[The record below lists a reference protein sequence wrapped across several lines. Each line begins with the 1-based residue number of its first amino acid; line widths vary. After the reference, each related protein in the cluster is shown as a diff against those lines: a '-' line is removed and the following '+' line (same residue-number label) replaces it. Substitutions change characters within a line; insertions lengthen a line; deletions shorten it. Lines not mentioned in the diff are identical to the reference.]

1 MWVSL
6 SIETFWA
13 SPKPA
18 LNEVRS
24 CVCNNEGF
32 SPVLLMG
39 WVEDPGLGSP
49 SCLLSQGLDAG
60 KMGQAGP
67 CFLSVPRVLL
77 TCGYHTSIHSVIHNV
92 SGHFL
97 CPPTCARLWE
107 GLVRGSARPP
117 PPTCISNRHRNDHK
131 TKM

>member
-13 SPKPA
+13 STKPA
-18 LNEVRS
+18 LSEVRS
-24 CVCNNEGF
+24 CVCHNEGF

-60 KMGQAGP
+60 KMGWP
-67 CFLSVPRVLL
+67 LLSVRPQSAVDLWIPYIYPL
-77 TCGYHTSIHSVIHNV
+77 SHSQCFWAFPV
-92 SGHFL
+92 STDL
-97 CPPTCARLWE
+97 CKALGGACP
-107 GLVRGSARPP
+107 GLCTP
-117 PPTCISNRHRNDHK
+117 PPTCVSNQHRNDHK